1 MPDMEFFAQRPAVV
15 PQIYAYTLPDVTT
28 HQGYIKV
35 GYTEREDVNERIRE
49 QLHTS
54 AVRYKLLF
62 TASAMRSDGTCF
74 TDHDIHAILRRRGFP
89 HIFDEDNE
97 WFKCSESD
105 VQAAIVAV
113 RDEIANIENRTE
125 TFSMRPEQVRAVQMT
140 MDYYQKTNTEEPNMV
155 PKFLWNAKMRFGKTF
170 ASYELAKKMGLK
182 RVLVLTFKP
191 AVESAWRE
199 DLMTH
204 VDFEGWQ
211 FVSNKDAHNNNLN
224 IDEQYAKAD
233 KTRPIVVFGSFQDL
247 LGTNESGGIKAKN
260 EFIHSDNWDLV
271 IFDEYHFGAWSENA
285 AKLFERPDDEDVD
298 FDQEEYSKKEAGNA
312 YNESFLPITTRYYL
326 FLSGTPFRAL
336 NSGEFIEEQIF
347 NWTYSDEQKAKES
360 WRGSNNP
367 YLSLPRMVLMT
378 YKIPDSIRQIA
389 MQGEFDEFDLNVFF
403 SAKTEKNRPESA
415 KFVYENEVQKWL
427 DLIRGAYLPS
437 NVDDLKLGQDKR
449 PPMPYSDVRL
459 MSVLTHTLW
468 FLPNVASCYAMH
480 NLLMQKQ
487 NNFYHEFA
495 INVCAGT
502 KAGIGLDALTP
513 VERSMGN
520 PLETK
525 TITLSCGKLTTG
537 VTIRPWTGVFMLRN
551 LKSPETYFQT
561 AFRVQS
567 PWTIKDDSGNQEIIK
582 KECYVFDFALDRA
595 LREISQYS
603 CSLDAK
609 EADPEKKV
617 DEFIKFL
624 PVLAYDGSS
633 MKQVSAQDI
642 LDITLAGTSATLLA
656 RRWQS
661 ALLVNVDNTTLKR
674 LMDSKDAMDALSRIE
689 AFRSL
694 NNDIQTII
702 NKSEAVKKAKEKG
715 EKPTPEEKKQ
725 ISDAEKEFKSKRKEI
740 QEKLMKFATR
750 IPVFMFLTDYRE
762 RSLKDVITQLEP
774 GLFKKVT
781 GLDVKDFDLLC
792 SLGVFNANLMN
803 DAIFKFKRYE
813 DASLS
818 YTGIDKNADKA
829 VGGWDTVLRREEYE
843 KLFFNQQKT
852 MKDAETPSAEGV
864 HPFTDKPGK
873 KGQDAKT
880 AAKPVSVT
888 APIGKKSTAVS
899 VLASTT
905 PVKPKKLDIP
915 EVTVGMV
922 AMHKKF
928 GKGTISNIDKA
939 GKHLRVKFA
948 EGGEKAFIY
957 PDAFVQGF
965 LTLEK
970 GE

>member
-271 IFDEYHFGAWSENA
+271 IFDEYHFGAWRENA

-852 MKDAETPSAEGV
+852 MKNAETPSAEGV